1 MKLTCSVLLRKLPN
15 GTRLKGMVISS
26 RNVRLNIRSVYG
38 THFRERE
45 TAGYGTGNAPRSSLT
60 LMPYGGVLHRS
71 PNSKKLPQRAAISII
86 VLIMVISRGEKW
98 STFWSEPECINL
110 GFPNCL
116 SQRCCLS
123 NDLHIPP
130 CISQPQPLYSKIS
143 ISSLERTL
151 QRKTGELNN
160 NLELHKKHQTQEF

>member
-26 RNVRLNIRSVYG
+26 RGVRLKNRSIYG
-38 THFRERE
+38 TRFRERE

-86 VLIMVISRGEKW
+86 VLIMVTHVDITWNS
-98 STFWSEPECINL
+98 FLPYLINL
-110 GFPNCL
+110 TDKLEGLGFRYVDNEVMAPKEVT
-116 SQRCCLS
+116 
-123 NDLHIPP
+123 DE
-130 CISQPQPLYSKIS
+130 K
-143 ISSLERTL
+143 
-151 QRKTGELNN
+151 
-160 NLELHKKHQTQEF
+160 